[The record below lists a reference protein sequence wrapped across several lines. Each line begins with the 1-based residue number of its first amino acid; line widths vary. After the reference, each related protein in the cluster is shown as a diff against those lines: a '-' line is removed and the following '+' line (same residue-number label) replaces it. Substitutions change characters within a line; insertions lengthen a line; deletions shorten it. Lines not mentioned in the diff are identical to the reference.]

1 MPTPTGKIS
10 QAQFIQNLKV
20 RNPALAQFPDRAI
33 MERVLAADPTVKD
46 KVYTPDDAAADEQAR
61 LMGEA
66 NKGTAF
72 TRSVLDALPGIGGI
86 VGGIASTPETLGAGT
101 LPGIALGTGAG
112 RGLRD
117 IAAQMLGL
125 EDTTPVEKAGNI
137 TMDSLLAATVPGTID
152 AIAHPIQSSR
162 VAADMASKIPSAFT
176 PRWMKRWGINLAGPL
191 EDWAKG
197 GASEM
202 DPHIRPS
209 WQTTPGFPEES
220 SSPFPRPTTTG
231 FEGPPPTGPTDWTVN
246 QPPRAP
252 RPQGP
257 SSTSMSS
264 DYPLPKEPIPNSFT
278 QEPKPTSSGPTRTQ
292 WGSTVPLSDE
302 PTPFSARKPPSASGP
317 VESGT
322 TVKPDM
328 SGKLNVT
335 GDMKP
340 IIQVDSNTGTM
351 RGSVDGGKTWKYTV
365 DNGKT
370 WTEE

>member
-1 MPTPTGKIS
+1 MPTPAGKIS
-10 QAQFIQNLKV
+10 QAEFVKQLKQ
-20 RNPALAQFPDRAI
+20 RMPELAKYPDRI
-33 MERVLAADPTVKD
+33 VMERVIAANPDVKD
-46 KVYTPDDAAADEQAR
+46 KVYTPDDAAADEQKR

-137 TMDSLLAATVPGTID
+137 TMDSLLAATVPGVIEGV
-152 AIAHPIQSSR
+152 AHPIKSSR
-162 VAADMASKIPSAFT
+162 IGAGMAAKPLSVLT
-176 PRWMKRWGINLAGPL
+176 PKRWRVGGFDFGEPL
-191 EDWAKG
+191 QAWAKG

-202 DPHIRPS
+202 DPHVRPS
-209 WQTTPGFPEES
+209 WQIQSPFPEE
-220 SSPFPRPTTTG
+220 PTNPIPRPTTTG
-231 FEGPPPTGPTDWTVN
+231 FEGPLPSSEPTDATLYG
-246 QPPRAP
+246 RA
-252 RPQGP
+252 RPNVQGP

-264 DYPLPKEPIPNSFT
+264 DVPLPNKPIPNTFE
-278 QEPKPTSSGPTRTQ
+278 QPPRPKPSGSTRTP

-302 PTPFSARKPPSASGP
+302 PTPFSAKKPSSASGP
-317 VESGT
+317 VEAGT